1 MKVIQS
7 IPGEACLVWTAQIV
21 TVPFSQIQGTFLSI
35 ARWGQTPPGRLNAGT
50 ELIFLGFPLT
60 LITILWRTS
69 NASWQGDD
77 HLWRLYWSLSLS
89 WLYIDRLE
97 QSRYLKM
104 CHLTPRD
111 IRWYEVTFFSPE
123 DKLINFR
130 HTLRALVASNGLKWE
145 HSQIMAW
152 TTIIEC

>member
-35 ARWGQTPPGRLNAGT
+35 VRWGQTPPGRLNAGT

-60 LITILWRTS
+60 LITILWCTS

-77 HLWRLYWSLSLS
+77 PLVASVMKLVSVLVVYRQVRTVTLFENVSPDSKGHSLIWS
-89 WLYIDRLE
+89 DF
-97 QSRYLKM
+97 
-104 CHLTPRD
+104 
-111 IRWYEVTFFSPE
+111 FFSPE

-130 HTLRALVASNGLKWE
+130 HTLRALVGF
-145 HSQIMAW
+145 
-152 TTIIEC
+152 